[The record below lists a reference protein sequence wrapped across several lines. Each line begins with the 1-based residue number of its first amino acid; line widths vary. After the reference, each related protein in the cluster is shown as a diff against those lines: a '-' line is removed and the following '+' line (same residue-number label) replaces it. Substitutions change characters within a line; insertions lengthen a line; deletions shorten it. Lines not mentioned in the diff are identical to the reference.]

1 MRAGIVEQ
9 QERTYRCAVDAVR
22 KESAD
27 GKAVSN
33 PMAAVWPHD
42 FCDFSHGSLL
52 EGLAV
57 HLLNLIQAQFS
68 YAKRTGANVTF
79 LAHRRRQ
86 WRNNRSGCRRFGRG
100 PSTRPPAAALVGA
113 CPLRSV

>member
-79 LAHRRRQ
+79 LALE
-86 WRNNRSGCRRFGRG
+86 NRHPRTARCAHNQTFQACDETTRAILGAARF
-100 PSTRPPAAALVGA
+100 
-113 CPLRSV
+113 RS

>member
-9 QERTYRCAVDAVR
+9 QEWTYRRAVDAVR

-57 HLLNLIQAQFS
+57 QPPSFGVSGDHVVQGNSRGNFLQISDTRHGARLHALIM
-68 YAKRTGANVTF
+68 RLIILTGY
-79 LAHRRRQ
+79 
-86 WRNNRSGCRRFGRG
+86 
-100 PSTRPPAAALVGA
+100 
-113 CPLRSV
+113 